1 MTSVTLAV
9 IGRSSAYDSV
19 RCRLQMSPT
28 FSFCRRH
35 LSTTVVSECEQA
47 VRLLQTTE
55 FPCQYRM
62 SVLLLLL
69 LLLSPFVQKVQTLK
83 NNQHNDT
90 DFN

>member
-28 FSFCRRH
+28 FSFVSATFVT
-35 LSTTVVSECEQA
+35 LSTTVVGECEQA
-47 VRLLQTTE
+47 VRLLQTAE

-62 SVLLLLL
+62 SVLLL
-69 LLLSPFVQKVQTLK
+69 FVQKVQTLK
-83 NNQHNDT
+83 NN
-90 DFN
+90 